1 MAERHNVDFGLLRD
15 SVLVCVLSNSL
26 CVDRE
31 KERERERERESYV
44 DEDCSVVWS
53 FWVLLLVLLQLCHF
67 RFRRCLVGI
76 MIY

>member
-31 KERERERERESYV
+31 KEKKREREREGE
-44 DEDCSVVWS
+44 
-53 FWVLLLVLLQLCHF
+53 LC
-67 RFRRCLVGI
+67 
-76 MIY
+76 